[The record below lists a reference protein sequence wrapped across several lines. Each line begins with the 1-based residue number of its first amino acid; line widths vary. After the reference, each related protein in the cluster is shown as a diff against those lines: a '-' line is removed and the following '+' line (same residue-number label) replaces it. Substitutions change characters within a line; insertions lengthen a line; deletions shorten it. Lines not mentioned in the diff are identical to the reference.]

1 MTFQAVLF
9 DMDGTLINSEPY
21 WLIAETELMA
31 DFGYQWQ
38 LSDQA
43 LCLGGPLT
51 KVGQYMSDLA
61 GGAEDWEFFTNSLV
75 HRVTDKFHK
84 GLTFMPGA
92 LELLE
97 AIHSQ
102 SIPLALVSASPRSLV
117 QAALDSL
124 PHGYFQ
130 ISISNDDVVNTKPH
144 PESYLKAAALL
155 NVEISESLVL
165 EDSITGVT
173 SGIASGA
180 KVLAIPHLVKIES
193 HPRVRELRS
202 LVDTTLE
209 SIASLF

>member
-31 DFGYQWQ
+31 EFGYQWQ
-38 LSDQA
+38 LSDQSH
-43 LCLGGPLT
+43 CLGGPLP

-61 GGAEDWEFFTNSLV
+61 GGAEDWEFFMNSLV
-75 HRVTDKFHK
+75 HRVTDKFHE
-84 GLTFMPGA
+84 GLDFMPGA

-97 AIHSQ
+97 DLHAH

-130 ISISNDDVVNTKPH
+130 LSISNDDVMNTKPH

-155 NVEISESLVL
+155 KVEISESLVL

-173 SGIASGA
+173 SGVASGA
-180 KVLAIPHLVKIES
+180 KVLAIPHLVTIES
-193 HPRVRELRS
+193 HPRVRVVSS
-202 LVDTTLE
+202 LVNTTLE